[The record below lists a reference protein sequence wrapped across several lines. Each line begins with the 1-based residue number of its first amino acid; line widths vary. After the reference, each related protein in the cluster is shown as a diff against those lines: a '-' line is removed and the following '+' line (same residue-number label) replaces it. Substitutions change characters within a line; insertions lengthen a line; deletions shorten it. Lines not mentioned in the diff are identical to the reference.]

1 MAQASRKSKMGT
13 RMAAYMIVF
22 ARVKDRARFLEEYG
36 KPTAALVAKFG
47 GRYVV
52 RAPGA
57 QTIEGVY
64 GDGASVV
71 VSEWPDHAALERFWD
86 SPEYAPLRAAR
97 QSLADCDIVVV
108 EQS

>member
-1 MAQASRKSKMGT
+1 
-13 RMAAYMIVF
+13 MAAYMIVF

-36 KPTAALVAKFG
+36 KPTAALIGKFG

-57 QTIEGVY
+57 QAIEGGY

-71 VSEWPDHAALERFWD
+71 VSEWPDRAALERFWN
-86 SPEYAPLRAAR
+86 SPEYAPLKAVR
-97 QSLADCDIVVV
+97 QPLADVDIVVV
-108 EQS
+108 EQP